1 MTEQNKLYFDI
12 HDGFKQTLQE
22 NDISEE
28 AIKATQYELMKYI
41 KLILE
46 TQEQINKNNRVK

>member
-12 HDGFKQTLQE
+12 LDGFKETLKE
-22 NDISEE
+22 NDIDEE

-41 KLILE
+41 KLVLE
-46 TQEQINKNNRVK
+46 TQEQININNKVK

>member
-12 HDGFKQTLQE
+12 LDGFKQTLQE
-22 NDISEE
+22 NDINEE

-41 KLILE
+41 KLVLE
-46 TQEQINKNNRVK
+46 TQEQIDKNNRVK